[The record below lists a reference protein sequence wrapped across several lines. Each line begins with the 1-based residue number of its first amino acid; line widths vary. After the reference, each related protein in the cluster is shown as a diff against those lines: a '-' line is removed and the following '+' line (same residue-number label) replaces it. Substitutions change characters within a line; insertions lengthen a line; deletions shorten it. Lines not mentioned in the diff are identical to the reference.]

1 MLAEKVAQKLP
12 YADGDFFSFES
23 FLTDEERGRLEHVRE
38 FLDREVRP
46 IAADCW
52 NREEFPVDLIPKLA
66 AMDLISPVRRQGYSH
81 LYAGI
86 LHAELTRA
94 DASIAGFIGVHDK
107 LFTNTIEL
115 LASEQQKADWLPD
128 IYAMR
133 KIGAFGMT
141 EPLGGS
147 DVAGGTRTTAEKRGN
162 RWILNGEKKWIGNS
176 TFSDWVLIFARD
188 IADDQVKAFLVDTA
202 LEGFT
207 VKKIENKISLRTIQ
221 NGHITLDNLEIDDY
235 YKLEGANSFKDLNE
249 VLRPNRLC
257 VAWQSVGIQRAA
269 LDLARQYADDRIQ
282 FGKKI
287 ASYQLIQEQLVSM
300 LGNTVASAGMTMR
313 LTQLAQAGEMKNEHA
328 ALAKGFT
335 TKRMRETVA
344 TARSILG
351 GNGILTEHG
360 AAKLFGDAEA
370 LYTFEGTYEMNA
382 LLVGR
387 AITGVSAIV

>member
-1 MLAEKVAQKLP
+1 MLAETVATKLP
-12 YADGDFFSFES
+12 YADGDFFTYES
-23 FLTDEERGRLEHVRE
+23 FLTSEERERLDRVRD

-46 IAADCW
+46 IAVDCW
-52 NREEFPVDLIPKLA
+52 NREAFPHDLIPKLA
-66 AMDLISPVRRQGYSH
+66 AMDLMSPVRRRGYSN

-94 DASIAGFIGVHDK
+94 DASIAGFLGVHDK
-107 LFTNTIEL
+107 LFTTTIEL

-128 IYAMR
+128 IYALR

-162 RWILNGEKKWIGNS
+162 QWVLNGEKKWIGNS

-188 IADDQVKAFLVDTA
+188 IADNQVKAFLVDTS
-202 LEGFT
+202 LEGYS

-221 NGHITLDNLEIDDY
+221 NGHITLDNVVVDDY

-249 VLRPNRLC
+249 VLRPNRLS

-269 LDLARQYADDRIQ
+269 LDIARQYADERIQ
-282 FGKKI
+282 FGKPI
-287 ASYQLIQEQLVSM
+287 ASYQLIQEQLVTM
-300 LGNTVASAGMTMR
+300 LGNTVASAGMTLR
-313 LTQLAQAGEMKNEHA
+313 LTQLTDAGEAKNEHA

-344 TARSILG
+344 IARSVLG
-351 GNGILTEHG
+351 GNGILTEFG

-387 AITGVSAIV
+387 AITGISAIV